1 MLTRILLSKKRNL
14 ETRVL
19 YGLIPVTF
27 LFVASSRITAF
38 YKSVVFSSF
47 SPVWLDSNTA
57 SVSKLNWVQCTTVF
71 I

>member
-1 MLTRILLSKKRNL
+1 M
-14 ETRVL
+14 L

-38 YKSVVFSSF
+38 FKGVVFTSF
-47 SPVWLDSNTA
+47 SPVWLESNTA
-57 SVSKLNWVQCTTVF
+57 RDSKLNLVQCTTVF